1 MNVKTIKDIIHR
13 CSNIF
18 SFEFNGFEGN
28 VDPYYIPETK
38 SYEYLLFFNGN
49 EQTVND
55 LDLVMNTPFID
66 GHSLTAIADKIT
78 VTEY

>member
-1 MNVKTIKDIIHR
+1 MNAQTIKNIIQR

-18 SFEFNGFEGN
+18 SFEFNGAEGN
-28 VDPYYIPETK
+28 VDPYYIPEKK

-55 LDLVMNTPFID
+55 LDSVMNTPFIN
-66 GHSLTAIADKIT
+66 GYSLSELAEKIS